1 MRYFLLFLLF
11 IFINILGFSRIF
23 HTPWH
28 AIAGPN
34 SVREYDGLPFQYES
48 YLFLRTSA
56 IMRQDFS
63 PLSILHLN
71 TDETRALIP
80 IYFMNLLLI
89 LGFSFSLSYHF
100 TDIIFWW
107 LGCVFLY
114 LFLRLFNAS
123 KLSCIIATVLAAS
136 SPLAAAFIGG
146 FGLHTASS
154 MSLPLTLWAVF
165 KTIQSY
171 KFINFKSIIF
181 FIVLFFTSLIY
192 NYHLFVIPLVTIY
205 LFIYRRSKELLN
217 WFIGIIFYFTSSFLI
232 RKFILESFFM
242 YDQHFNNPWN
252 IVSDRLNFTQFSL
265 DSSEDL
271 FNLLITIL
279 LQAFTIFFNV
289 VNTFINSYSVYIIFY
304 GIVGLLFAPSSIQ
317 LFCFISIFLTIL
329 QSMIYPV
336 PWVIMSSFPFV
347 YYLAALGLIHIVK
360 YISTYLRVYGF
371 SLRLSADMSMIF
383 FCLSVIYAICN
394 TNSDLF
400 GDDSFVI
407 SWWGAWYIKR

>member
-1 MRYFLLFLLF
+1 VRYLLLFLLF

-23 HTPWH
+23 YTPWH

-56 IMRQDFS
+56 IMREDFS

-71 TDETRALIP
+71 TDETRALVP

-89 LGFSFSLSYHF
+89 LGFSYSLSYHF
-100 TDIIFWW
+100 TDILFWW

-114 LFLRLFNAS
+114 LFLRLFKAS

-154 MSLPLTLWAVF
+154 MSLPFTLWAVF

-171 KFINFKSIIF
+171 KFINLKGLLF
-181 FIVLFFTSLIY
+181 FIVIFFTSLIY
-192 NYHLFVIPLVTIY
+192 NYYLLVIPLVSIY
-205 LFIYRRSKELLN
+205 LFIYRRPKELIN
-217 WFIGIIFYFTSSFLI
+217 WFIGIIAYITFSLLI
-232 RKFILESFFM
+232 KIFIFEFFFV
-242 YDQHFNNPWN
+242 YDQHFNTPLN
-252 IVSDRLNFTQFSL
+252 IVSDQLNLTQLSL
-265 DSSEDL
+265 ESSADF

-279 LQAFTIFFNV
+279 LQVFSMFFYV
-289 VNTFINSYSVYIIFY
+289 VNKFINSYSLCITFY
-304 GIVGLLFAPSSIQ
+304 GIVGLLVASSSIQ
-317 LFCFISIFLTIL
+317 LFFFISIFLTIL
-329 QSMIYPV
+329 LSMIYSV

-347 YYLAALGLIHIVK
+347 YYLAALGLIHMVK
-360 YISTYLRVYGF
+360 CISTYLRLCGF
-371 SLRLSADMSMIF
+371 SLRVSSNISMSW
-383 FCLSVIYAICN
+383 FCFLVIYAVCN

-407 SWWGAWYIKR
+407 SWWGSWYIKR

>member
-1 MRYFLLFLLF
+1 MRYLLLFLLF

-56 IMRQDFS
+56 IMREDFS
-63 PLSILHLN
+63 PLSILYLN

-100 TDIIFWW
+100 TDILFWW

-114 LFLRLFNAS
+114 LFLRLFNVS

-171 KFINFKSIIF
+171 KFINSKSIMF
-181 FIVLFFTSLIY
+181 FIILFFTSLIY
-192 NYHLFVIPLVTIY
+192 NYYLFVIPLVTIY
-205 LFIYRRSKELLN
+205 LFIYRRSKDLIN
-217 WFIGIIFYFTSSFLI
+217 WFIGIIVYIIFSFFI
-232 RKFILESFFM
+232 KKFILEYFFV
-242 YDQHFNNPWN
+242 YDQHFNTPWN
-252 IVSDRLNFTQFSL
+252 IISDRLNFTRFSF
-265 DSSEDL
+265 DFSEDL
-271 FNLLITIL
+271 FKLLITIL
-279 LQAFTIFFNV
+279 LQAFSLFFNI
-289 VNTFINSYSVYIIFY
+289 VNKFINSYSLCITLSA
-304 GIVGLLFAPSSIQ
+304 IVGLLFASSSIQ
-317 LFCFISIFLTIL
+317 LICFISIFLTIL

-347 YYLAALGLIHIVK
+347 YYLAALGLIHIAKCV
-360 YISTYLRVYGF
+360 STYLRLYGF
-371 SLRLSADMSMIF
+371 SLRLSADISMIF
-383 FCLSVIYAICN
+383 FCLSVIYAACN

-407 SWWGAWYIKR
+407 SWWGSWYIKR

>member
-1 MRYFLLFLLF
+1 MRYSLLLF

-80 IYFMNLLLI
+80 IYLMNLLLI

-114 LFLRLFNAS
+114 LFLRLFNVS
-123 KLSCIIATVLAAS
+123 KLSCIIATILAAS

-171 KFINFKSIIF
+171 KFINSKSIIF
-181 FIVLFFTSLIY
+181 FIILFFTSLIY
-192 NYHLFVIPLVTIY
+192 NYYLLVIPLVTIH
-205 LFIYRRSKELLN
+205 LFIYRRSKDLIN
-217 WFIGIIFYFTSSFLI
+217 WFIGIVFYIIF
-232 RKFILESFFM
+232 SFFIKRFIFEYLFV
-242 YDQHFNNPWN
+242 YDQHFNTPWN
-252 IVSDRLNFTQFSL
+252 IISDRLNFTQFSL
-265 DSSEDL
+265 DFSEDS

-279 LQAFTIFFNV
+279 LQAFSLFFKI
-289 VNTFINSYSVYIIFY
+289 VNTFINSYSLCITLC
-304 GIVGLLFAPSSIQ
+304 GIVGLLFASSSIQ

-347 YYLAALGLIHIVK
+347 YYLAALGLIHIAK
-360 YISTYLRVYGF
+360 CISTYLRLYGF
-371 SLRLSADMSMIF
+371 SLRLSADISMIF

-394 TNSDLF
+394 TNSDLL

-407 SWWGAWYIKR
+407 SWWGSWYIKR

>member
-1 MRYFLLFLLF
+1 MRYLLLFLLF

-23 HTPWH
+23 YTPWH

-56 IMRQDFS
+56 IMREDFS

-100 TDIIFWW
+100 TDILFWW
-107 LGCVFLY
+107 LGCIFLY
-114 LFLRLFNAS
+114 LFLRLFKSS

-154 MSLPLTLWAVF
+154 MSLPFTLWAVF
-165 KTIQSY
+165 QTIQSY
-171 KFINFKSIIF
+171 KFINLKSLMF
-181 FIVLFFTSLIY
+181 FLVVFFTSLIY

-205 LFIYRRSKELLN
+205 LFIYRKYKELIN
-217 WFIGIIFYFTSSFLI
+217 WFIGIIIYIMFSFLI
-232 RKFILESFFM
+232 KTFILEKFFV
-242 YDQHFNNPWN
+242 YDQHFNTPLN
-252 IVSDRLNFTQFSL
+252 IISDRLNFTQFSL
-265 DSSEDL
+265 ESSEA
-271 FNLLITIL
+271 FFHLLITIL
-279 LQAFTIFFNV
+279 LQELTIFFNV
-289 VNTFINSYSVYIIFY
+289 VNKFINSYSLCVTFY
-304 GIVGLLFAPSSIQ
+304 GIVGLLFASSSIQ
-317 LFCFISIFLTIL
+317 LFFFISIFLTIL

-360 YISTYLRVYGF
+360 YISTYLRLYGF
-371 SLRLSADMSMIF
+371 SLRLSSNISMIW
-383 FCLSVIYAICN
+383 FCLSVIYIVCN

-407 SWWGAWYIKR
+407 SWWGSWYIKR

>member
-1 MRYFLLFLLF
+1 MRYLLLFLLF

-114 LFLRLFNAS
+114 LFLRLFNIC

-171 KFINFKSIIF
+171 KFINSKSVLF
-181 FIVLFFTSLIY
+181 FILLFFTSLIY
-192 NYHLFVIPLVTIY
+192 NYYLFVIPLVAIY
-205 LFIYRRSKELLN
+205 LFIYRRLKDLID
-217 WFIGIIFYFTSSFLI
+217 WFIGIIFYIIFFFLTK
-232 RKFILESFFM
+232 KFIFEFFFV
-242 YDQHFNNPWN
+242 YEQHFNTPWN
-252 IVSDRLNFTQFSL
+252 IISDRLNFTQFSL
-265 DSSEDL
+265 DFSEDS

-279 LQAFTIFFNV
+279 FQAFSLFFKI
-289 VNTFINSYSVYIIFY
+289 VNTFISSYSLCITLC
-304 GIVGLLFAPSSIQ
+304 GIVGLLFASSSIK
-317 LFCFISIFLTIL
+317 LICFISIFLTIL

-347 YYLAALGLIHIVK
+347 YYLAALGLIHIAKCV
-360 YISTYLRVYGF
+360 STYLRLYGF
-371 SLRLSADMSMIF
+371 SLRLSAVISIIS
-383 FCLSVIYAICN
+383 FCLSIIYVVCN

-407 SWWGAWYIKR
+407 SWWGSWYIKR